1 MRVRPVLPA
10 LAACVLA
17 VTVLAPSAAGPPP
30 ASAATGVVAEA
41 GAEDAA
47 MLDLQARS
55 VRSASRLQ
63 DALST
68 TVMVGGLF
76 GLFAAGTLVIGA
88 VDPRL
93 RARRRSR

>member
-1 MRVRPVLPA
+1 MRVRPVLPTLA
-10 LAACVLA
+10 GLVLAA
-17 VTVLAPSAAGPPP
+17 TVLSPAAAAAPPP
-30 ASAATGVVAEA
+30 ASASITAEGA
-41 GAEDAA
+41 AEDAA
-47 MLDLQARS
+47 MLELQVRS

-68 TVMVGGLF
+68 TALLGGLF
-76 GLFAAGTLVIGA
+76 GLFAAGTLAIGA

>member
-1 MRVRPVLPA
+1 MRVRPVLPTLAGLA
-10 LAACVLA
+10 LAA
-17 VTVLAPSAAGPPP
+17 TVLSPAAAAALPPGP
-30 ASAATGVVAEA
+30 ATITAEA
-41 GAEDAA
+41 KADDAA
-47 MLDLQARS
+47 MLELQARS

-68 TVMVGGLF
+68 AVMIGGLF